1 MTREQREGEKQK
13 HFFGR
18 KRETDRVEIVKIK
31 IESREATD
39 VAAAAVVVAAAVFV
53 VVVAPAAVTVVAT
66 LTRNE
71 RLKKSFSG
79 TQNLGKPGGSAWQLS

>member
-39 VAAAAVVVAAAVFV
+39 VAAAAVVAAVVVVVV
-53 VVVAPAAVTVVAT
+53 VVVAPAAAAVVAT

-71 RLKKSFSG
+71 RLKKSFFKVAV
-79 TQNLGKPGGSAWQLS
+79 LVLKI